1 MIDLGEYK
9 RKPAR
14 VFVNYEG
21 WAPDAIDAAL
31 RERKKITLPDAYV
44 RRECGCLKRLF
55 VDAYNANRARE
66 GRAADALLDPDEC
79 QLAVKDSSY
88 LTFSKEPVADW
99 EIIGDALSDSQEVW
113 VVSRRDMEMQ
123 DVEVRRMAKV
133 VDDAEQEVRDHMS
146 ALDYVAMTTKSREV
160 DPREPHALLVGMG
173 LMHLLPVRPEWT
185 VADIKCVFAR
195 APRSARRRAGEGS
208 GRRAARREDGNDDA
222 LNRARRS
229 AQVLHPR
236 EGRRRRVPSRQPRRR
251 APPGQRPQRVRR
263 ERHDGGAR
271 AAPVRARGDARA
283 RRREAAAAALLG
295 QAPAGPEVPDVDADG
310 ARARVVPRAAGQA
323 GGEAAGRAPG
333 RPRGLHG
340 IVARDKGRASPPR
353 EIGAVIQNG
362 SSL

>member
-66 GRAADALLDPDEC
+66 GRAPDALLDPDEC

-195 APRSARRRAGEGS
+195 APRSARRRAREGS

-222 LNRARRS
+222 LNRARC
-229 AQVLHPR
+229 A
-236 EGRRRRVPSRQPRRR
+236 PRRYFIH
-251 APPGQRPQRVRR
+251 VK
-263 ERHDGGAR
+263 GG
-271 AAPVRARGDARA
+271 VDAFPLGSLDVALLQGNDLNVCAESDTMEALA
-283 RRREAAAAALLG
+283 RRRFGPAATLARDGAKQPLPLCWGKRLQDPKYQMWMPTAHVPESFQG
-295 QAPAGPEVPDVDADG
+295 PQDKPAERQPGAPQGGPEGCTV
-310 ARARVVPRAAGQA
+310 
-323 GGEAAGRAPG
+323 
-333 RPRGLHG
+333 
-340 IVARDKGRASPPR
+340 S
-353 EIGAVIQNG
+353 
-362 SSL
+362 

>member
-66 GRAADALLDPDEC
+66 GRAPDALLDPDEC

-185 VADIKCVFAR
+185 VADIKYFIHVKGGVDVFPLGSLDIALLQGNDLNVC
-195 APRSARRRAGEGS
+195 AEGDTMESLARRKFGP
-208 GRRAARREDGNDDA
+208 AATLLHDGAKQA
-222 LNRARRS
+222 LPLCWGKRLQDPKYHMWMPTAHMPESFQGPQEKPAER
-229 AQVLHPR
+229 
-236 EGRRRRVPSRQPRRR
+236 
-251 APPGQRPQRVRR
+251 PPGAPQ
-263 ERHDGGAR
+263 G
-271 AAPVRARGDARA
+271 
-283 RRREAAAAALLG
+283 
-295 QAPAGPEVPDVDADG
+295 GPEG
-310 ARARVVPRAAGQA
+310 CT
-323 GGEAAGRAPG
+323 
-333 RPRGLHG
+333 
-340 IVARDKGRASPPR
+340 IS
-353 EIGAVIQNG
+353 
-362 SSL
+362 

>member
-1 MIDLGEYK
+1 M
-9 RKPAR
+9 
-14 VFVNYEG
+14 
-21 WAPDAIDAAL
+21 
-31 RERKKITLPDAYV
+31 
-44 RRECGCLKRLF
+44 LKRLF
-55 VDAYNANRARE
+55 IDGYNKNRERE
-66 GRAADALLDPDEC
+66 GRERDALLDPDEC

-113 VVSRRDMEMQ
+113 VVRRRDMEMQ
-123 DVEVRRMAKV
+123 DVEVRRMMKL
-133 VDDAEQEVRDHMS
+133 VDDAEQEIRDHMS
-146 ALDYVAMTTKSREV
+146 ALDYVAMSTKSREV
-160 DPREPHALLVGMG
+160 DPREPHVLLVGMG

-185 VADIKCVFAR
+185 VADLKYFIHVKGGVDVF
-195 APRSARRRAGEGS
+195 PLGS
-208 GRRAARREDGNDDA
+208 LD
-222 LNRARRS
+222 S
-229 AQVLHPR
+229 
-236 EGRRRRVPSRQPRRR
+236 R

-340 IVARDKGRASPPR
+340 VVARDKGRASPPR